1 MSDITITAT
10 PPVVMVSSVY
20 PPHLGG
26 MENVVQGMAETLAR
40 TRRVDVITTTAGAA
54 GAPRNERRGAL
65 TVHRHRSVEVA
76 HTPLAPGLVT
86 GLLRAPRSAIV
97 HVHVAQAFT
106 PEVVWL
112 TSALRRRRFIVHFHL
127 DIDASGPAGFVLPA
141 YKSLIFARVMRAAER
156 VVVLSGE
163 QADFVQERYRVR
175 PERVVIVPNGVGA
188 PREADPAERTGVRED
203 DDGMLRLLYVGR
215 LAAQKNIPRLID
227 AIERVTAPVVLAMV
241 GDGEQ
246 REWAE
251 RAVAE
256 RGLGNV
262 RIVGPRRDGA
272 LAAWYRWADAFVLAS
287 DKEGMPLVVLE
298 AMAAGL
304 PVVATDVPGTRE
316 LVDGVGL
323 LAPTEPAA
331 LAAAIDRL
339 ATEPGLR
346 ADLAG
351 RSAACAATH
360 SWESRLRVLEDVYA
374 GLDR

>member
-1 MSDITITAT
+1 MSDIAIVAT

-40 TRRVDVITTTAGAA
+40 TRRVDVITTTAGAG
-54 GAPRNERRGAL
+54 GAPRSERRGAL
-65 TVHRHRSVEVA
+65 TVRRHRSLEVA
-76 HTPLAPGLVT
+76 HTPLSPGLVA

-106 PEVVWL
+106 PEAVWL
-112 TSALRRRRFIVHFHL
+112 TSLIRRRRYIVHFHL
-127 DIDASGPAGFVLPA
+127 DIDASGPAGIVLPA
-141 YKSLIFARVMRAAER
+141 YKALIFARVLRAAER

-163 QADFVQERYRVR
+163 QADFVQERYGVR

-188 PREADPAERTGVRED
+188 PREPDPAERTGVRED

-227 AIERVTAPVVLAMV
+227 AFSRVRAPVVLAIV
-241 GDGEQ
+241 GDGEL
-246 REWAE
+246 REWTE

-256 RGLGNV
+256 RGLANV
-262 RIVGPRRDGA
+262 RVVGPRRDGA

-323 LAPTEPAA
+323 LAAPEPAA
-331 LAAAIDRL
+331 LAAAIDRI

-360 SWESRLRVLEDVYA
+360 SWESRLAVLEDVYA
-374 GLDR
+374 QMAR